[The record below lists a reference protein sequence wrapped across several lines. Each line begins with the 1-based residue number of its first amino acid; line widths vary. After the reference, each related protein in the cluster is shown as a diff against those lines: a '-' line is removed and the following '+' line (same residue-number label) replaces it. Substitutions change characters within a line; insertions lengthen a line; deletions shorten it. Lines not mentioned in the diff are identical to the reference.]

1 VLSSIR
7 DTNDISSPR
16 YTHTLGWGA
25 DPLFSCHQ
33 RSGSIQL
40 ESNSPAFGAH
50 RRECSKATL
59 RKVGHSLKKPI
70 NKQDMQKYARIIP
83 IIKDLVVNDRKSTY
97 CKLGDACD
105 VVRRKTCQHKK

>member
-25 DPLFSCHQ
+25 DPLFSCHH

-50 RRECSKATL
+50 RREYSKATL
-59 RKVGHSLKKPI
+59 RKVGHSLNKPI
-70 NKQDMQKYARIIP
+70 NKQDMQKYAG
-83 IIKDLVVNDRKSTY
+83 K
-97 CKLGDACD
+97 
-105 VVRRKTCQHKK
+105 